1 MTGSFNLPSV
11 EDFKKGGIFFQIKL
25 DKSKPLP
32 TEIMKFI
39 FPDYVDIMFKQK
51 PKPSKKTMDMIKDYC
66 ISTKKTAQKEEN
78 IQKKKL
84 QKELEIRQLEDKIKE
99 YFDSY
104 YKNLYRNCTCIKK

>member
-1 MTGSFNLPSV
+1 
-11 EDFKKGGIFFQIKL
+11 
-25 DKSKPLP
+25 
-32 TEIMKFI
+32 
-39 FPDYVDIMFKQK
+39 
-51 PKPSKKTMDMIKDYC
+51 MIKDYC